1 MTLPWGLPLD
11 RDQGPRLLSAPH
23 DLPLLAT
30 AELLP
35 SQYLQV
41 STGDVGVKPHYWEH
55 LEKKRAASLTKALA
69 APWLLCPWLLP

>member
-11 RDQGPRLLSAPH
+11 MDQGPQLLSAPH

-30 AELLP
+30 AKLVPNICKFQLEMLEL
-35 SQYLQV
+35 SDITE
-41 STGDVGVKPHYWEH
+41 STWE
-55 LEKKRAASLTKALA
+55 KRAASLTKAPA